1 MQRGDMYECIVEH
14 QREDIATWWK
24 AVTRIYIYDNE
35 RLLLSKWLS
44 HQEACISLLDGLP
57 AIYWQHCF
65 SLYQLVNTY
74 VCVAVEKWLNDIS
87 CSYQLCQWLVFCVHW
102 ELVCHVMSWNIYI
115 THAWAA
121 ILLFTLGG
129 ATRSRVRII
138 ALLYLASYHYRKL
151 V

>member
-1 MQRGDMYECIVEH
+1 MTVPSR
-14 QREDIATWWK
+14 
-24 AVTRIYIYDNE
+24 
-35 RLLLSKWLS
+35 SS
-44 HQEACISLLDGLP
+44 ISLLDGLP
-57 AIYWQHCF
+57 AIYWQYCF

-74 VCVAVEKWLNDIS
+74 RCMAVEKWLYDTS

-121 ILLFTLGG
+121 ILSLTLGG

-151 V
+151 VSPQGVGICTWHTGSLEQSSLSSSSFHTHCFSCMYN